1 MPRAIIELVKSET
14 DAVALADG
22 QSEPGARRR
31 PRFPLRGPLRRAA
44 RTIYHWLFRLQLR
57 LRCWYADRTAR
68 PDESGLP
75 LPPALLRYRVSELVG
90 RDDFLTIG
98 RGCAE
103 MMDQYTRTMGVD
115 LARAHRV
122 LDFGCGCGRTLRWF
136 LRDFPGVEFHG
147 ADVDEE
153 AIAWCR
159 RNLPGGHFERNQPQ
173 PPLPYADGFF
183 DVIYCLSVFTH
194 LDEALQDLWL
204 AELGRLLAP
213 GGVALLTVHS
223 GLATKVLDEEGLAT
237 LRTAGFVYRR
247 SERLR
252 GIVPDWYHTSFHS
265 GDYIVGRLAPYFEDV
280 RYETV
285 PDGPQ
290 AIVMGRAPGG
300 A

>member
-1 MPRAIIELVKSET
+1 LLHAIIELVESET
-14 DAVALADG
+14 DAMALADG
-22 QSEPGARRR
+22 RSESCARRR
-31 PRFPLRGPLRRAA
+31 WRFPLPEPLKRAA
-44 RTIYHWLFRLQLR
+44 RSAYHGLFRLQLR
-57 LRCWYADRTAR
+57 LRCWHADRTAA

-75 LPPALLRYRVSELVG
+75 LPPALLRYRVSELLG
-90 RDDFLTIG
+90 RDDFLIIG

-103 MMDQYTRTMGVD
+103 MMEQYTRTMGVD
-115 LARAHRV
+115 LAHARRV

-136 LRDFPGVEFHG
+136 LREFPGVEFHG

-159 RNLPGGHFERNQPQ
+159 RNLPGGHFTRNQPQ
-173 PPLPYADGFF
+173 PPLPYQDGYF

-194 LDEALQDLWL
+194 LDEAMQDAWL
-204 AELGRLLAP
+204 AELRRLLTP
-213 GGVALLTVHS
+213 GGVVLLTVHS
-223 GLATKVLDEEGLAT
+223 DLAARVLDDEGLAV

-265 GDYIVGRLAPYFEDV
+265 RDYIVQRLAQHFEDI

-290 AIVMGRAPGG
+290 AIVMARAPG

>member
-1 MPRAIIELVKSET
+1 MKNET

-22 QSEPGARRR
+22 PSEPGARRR
-31 PRFPLRGPLRRAA
+31 VRWPFPAPLARAGRA
-44 RTIYHWLFRLQLR
+44 VYHGLFRLQLR
-57 LRCWYADRTAR
+57 LRCWYADRAAAL
-68 PDESGLP
+68 DESGLP
-75 LPPALLRYRVSELVG
+75 LPPALLRYRVSELIG
-90 RDDFLTIG
+90 GDDFLTIG

-103 MMDQYTRTMGVD
+103 MMEQCTRTMGVD
-115 LARAHRV
+115 LARARRV

-136 LRDFPGVEFHG
+136 LREFPGVEFHG

-159 RNLPGGHFERNQPQ
+159 SNLPRAQFARNQPQ
-173 PPLPYADGFF
+173 PPLPYPDGFF
-183 DVIYCLSVFTH
+183 DVICCLSVFTH
-194 LDEALQDLWL
+194 LDEPMQDLWL

-213 GGVALLTVHS
+213 GGVVLLTVHS
-223 GLATKVLDEEGLAT
+223 GLAAKVLDEEGWAALQ
-237 LRTAGFVYRR
+237 TAGFVYRR
-247 SERLR
+247 SARLR

-265 GDYIVGRLAPYFEDV
+265 RDYIVRRLASRFEDV

-290 AIVMGRAPGG
+290 AIVMARAPGG